1 MIQLH
6 GDNAPYLL
14 NCVVLENIHTPD
26 HRGSLEIL
34 RREGGGLKTKLF
46 KGKYEP
52 ELEFQRGGGSNQK
65 KPLWGWEYGY
75 FLEQNISQA
84 GLAMEYL
91 AQGHSILTEHS
102 EVCMLMQG

>member
-1 MIQLH
+1 LC
-6 GDNAPYLL
+6 GSRKYPYPGPQRVIG
-14 NCVVLENIHTPD
+14 NSE
-26 HRGSLEIL
+26 
-34 RREGGGLKTKLF
+34 EGGGGALKTKLF

-75 FLEQNISQA
+75 FLEQNMSQV

-102 EVCMLMQG
+102 EVCMLMRG